1 MPARLNVALVG
12 AGLMGSFHAETLA
25 HRLPGARLAAIADA
39 DEGKARDLIARL
51 GLDDTRYERDAQAA
65 IDDPSVQAVAIA
77 TPARFHADLIV
88 ASAKAGKPTF
98 TEKPL
103 SHTVEE
109 ADRAINAVA
118 RAGTFLQV
126 GFQRRFDRGFA
137 RAHQAVVDGTIG
149 QVHLLRSITRDPAVP
164 RPEGPLPWAIF
175 LETMIHDFDVLRW
188 LAGSEPVEVSAM
200 AASIA
205 WGEEVSTGLV
215 DTAVCT
221 VRFAN
226 NALGTADVSFNGAFG
241 YDVRAEVFGTGGMMA
256 IGDGREDNATLY
268 TAAGV
273 SRPHSAWFK
282 PMFGEAYT
290 AELAHFVEC
299 AQTGSAPAITGEDG
313 RESLRMALAAIE
325 SATSGGTVRLTGAAT

>member
-1 MPARLNVALVG
+1 LNVALVG

-25 HRLPGARLAAIADA
+25 HRLPGARLAVVADA
-39 DEGKARDLIARL
+39 DEAKARTLLDHL
-51 GLDDTRYERDAQAA
+51 GLDETRYERDAQSA
-65 IDDPSVQAVAIA
+65 IDDPAVQAVVIA

-88 ASAKAGKPTF
+88 ASARAGKPVF

-103 SHTVEE
+103 THTLDE
-109 ADRAINAVA
+109 ADRAIQAISE
-118 RAGTFLQV
+118 AGTTLQV

-137 RAHQAVVDGTIG
+137 RARAAVDDGTIG
-149 QVHLLRSITRDPAVP
+149 RVHLVRSITRDPAVP
-164 RPEGPLPWAIF
+164 RPEGPIPWAIF

-188 LAGSEPVEVSAM
+188 LAGSEPVEICAM
-200 AASIA
+200 AASNA
-205 WGEEVSTGLV
+205 WGEEVMTGFV

-226 NALGTADVSFNGAFG
+226 GALGTADASFNGAFG

-256 IGDGREDNATLY
+256 VGDGREDNASLY
-268 TAAGV
+268 TTAGV

-282 PMFGEAYT
+282 AMFGEAYT
-290 AELAHFVEC
+290 AELVHFVEC
-299 AQTGSAPAITGEDG
+299 VRTGAAPSVTGIDG

-325 SATSGGTVRLTGAAT
+325 SAQSGRAVSLTG

>member
-1 MPARLNVALVG
+1 MPARLNVALIG

-25 HRLPGARLAAIADA
+25 HRLPGARLATIVDA
-39 DEGKARDLIARL
+39 DEAKAREVIERL
-51 GLDDTRYERDAQAA
+51 DLDDTRYERDAQVA
-65 IDDPSVQAVAIA
+65 IDDPAIQAIAIA
-77 TPARFHADLIV
+77 TPARFHADLLV
-88 ASAKAGKPTF
+88 APARAGKPSF

-103 SHTVEE
+103 AHTVEE
-109 ADRAINAVA
+109 ADRAIDAVA
-118 RAGTFLQV
+118 AAGTFLQL
-126 GFQRRFDRGFA
+126 GFQRRFDRGFVRA
-137 RAHQAVVDGTIG
+137 RQAVDDGTLGPI
-149 QVHLLRSITRDPAVP
+149 HLLRSITRDPAVP

-188 LAGSEPVEVSAM
+188 LAASEPVEVSAM

-205 WGEEVSTGLV
+205 WGETVESGRV

-226 NALGTADVSFNGAFG
+226 GALGTADVSFNGAFG
-241 YDVRAEVFGTGGMMA
+241 YDVRAEVFGAGGMMA
-256 IGDGREDNATLY
+256 VGDGREDNAQLY
-268 TAAGV
+268 TASGV

-299 AQTGSAPAITGEDG
+299 ARTGAQPAVTGTDG
-313 RESLRMALAAIE
+313 REALRMALAAIE
-325 SATSGGTVRLTGAAT
+325 SAQTGQAVRIA

>member
-25 HRLPGARLAAIADA
+25 HRLTGARLAVVADA
-39 DEGKARDLIARL
+39 DEAKARDLISRL
-51 GLDDTRYERDAQAA
+51 GLDDTRYERDAQDA
-65 IDDPSVQAVAIA
+65 IDDPNVQAIAIA

-88 ASAKAGKPTF
+88 AAARAGKPVF

-103 SHTVEE
+103 CHTLDE
-109 ADRAINAVA
+109 ADRAISAVVA
-118 RAGTFLQV
+118 AGTFLQV
-126 GFQRRFDRGFA
+126 GFQRRFDRGFVRA
-137 RAHQAVVDGTIG
+137 RQAVDDGTLG
-149 QVHLLRSITRDPAVP
+149 AVHLLRSITRDPKVD
-164 RPEGPLPWAIF
+164 RPEGPLPWAIY

-188 LAGSEPVEVSAM
+188 LAASEPVEVSAM

-205 WGEEVSTGLV
+205 WGEEVATGFV

-226 NALGTADVSFNGAFG
+226 GALGTADVSFNGAFG
-241 YDVRAEVFGTGGMMA
+241 YDVRAEVFGSSGMMA
-256 IGDGREDNATLY
+256 VGDGRDDNAMLY

-282 PMFGEAYT
+282 PMFGEAYM
-290 AELAHFVEC
+290 AELAHFVAC
-299 AQTGSAPAITGEDG
+299 VRAGSQPAVTGIDG

-325 SATSGGTVRLTGAAT
+325 SAQTGRAVRL